1 MIKQLLIII
10 TSFFLVHGQISET
23 YDHLSD
29 KQMQILKKD
38 LKIARNMT
46 IAGASAHLGGLLLFF
61 TAIPMFFS
69 DQEDLA
75 ASFVITGS
83 LGIYGG
89 PALSCGGAI
98 RAKRIYRRSD
108 LLTMGKPRGWIY
120 YGSGMALYIV
130 EFIGTSVIGKEGYGY
145 LFFAQEV
152 LNIMAMVN
160 SSRYVKDNQY
170 KHAELSGIKLQISPI
185 ITFNKGVGLK
195 LSAAF

>member
-1 MIKQLLIII
+1 MIKQLIFII
-10 TSFFLVHGQISET
+10 TSIFLVQGQISET

-75 ASFVITGS
+75 ASFVITGYF
-83 LGIYGG
+83 GIYGG
-89 PALSCGGAI
+89 PALSCGGAT
-98 RAKRIYRRSD
+98 RAKRMYRRSD
-108 LLTMGKPRGWIY
+108 LSTMGRPRGWIY
-120 YGSGMALYIV
+120 YGSGMVLYIV
-130 EFIGTSVIGKEGYGY
+130 QSIGILAFEKFTFGY
-145 LFFAQEV
+145 LSIAEES

-170 KHAELSGIKLQISPI
+170 KHAELTDIKFQISPI